1 MYYSQIFFI
10 KLLRLG
16 ILFSA
21 ELRAVLE
28 AKLVILAISL
38 LNSFILAL
46 SVVLV
51 AKLEISGILPSI
63 FFTLALYLF

>member
-1 MYYSQIFFI
+1 MSYSQIFFI

>member
-1 MYYSQIFFI
+1 MSYSQIFFI

-63 FFTLALYLF
+63 FFTLSLYLF